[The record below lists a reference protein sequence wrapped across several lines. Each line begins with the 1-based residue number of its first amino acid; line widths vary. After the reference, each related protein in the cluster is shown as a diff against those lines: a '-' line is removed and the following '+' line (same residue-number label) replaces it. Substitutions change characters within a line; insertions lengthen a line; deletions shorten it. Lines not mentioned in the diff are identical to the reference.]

1 MSKISTA
8 EPLSPYS
15 SATAKANIETHTLSV
30 LVDNEPGVLA
40 RVVGMFAGRGYNIES
55 LTVAEVAHET
65 HLSRITIVTS
75 GTPEIIE
82 QIRHQLERLVPVH
95 SVKDLTLTV
104 RAIERELAMI
114 KVRGK
119 GENRVEAMRLADA
132 FRAKVI
138 DATTESF
145 IFELTGAPRKID
157 DFVELMRP
165 LGLVEVS
172 RTGVA
177 AISRGPEPIFRSISS
192 AGKRKAR
199 RAGATATCSPTSAAR
214 KALPAARTPGA
225 ATAGRSRPR
234 RAAS

>member
-1 MSKISTA
+1 MNMVRTHSA
-8 EPLSPYS
+8 PLSPYS
-15 SATAKANIETHTLSV
+15 TATHRSHVETHTLSV

-40 RVVGMFAGRGYNIES
+40 RVVGLFSGRGYNIES
-55 LTVAEVAHET
+55 LTVAEVAHER

-82 QIRHQLERLVPVH
+82 QIRHQLERLVPVN

-114 KVRGK
+114 KVRGR
-119 GENRVEAMRLADA
+119 GENRVEAMNLAEA

-138 DATTESF
+138 DATVESF
-145 IFELTGAPRKID
+145 IFELTGNPQKID
-157 DFVELMRP
+157 DFVDLMRP

-177 AISRGPEPIFRSISS
+177 AISRGPEPI
-192 AGKRKAR
+192 
-199 RAGATATCSPTSAAR
+199 
-214 KALPAARTPGA
+214 
-225 ATAGRSRPR
+225 
-234 RAAS
+234 

>member
-1 MSKISTA
+1 MNMVRAHSA
-8 EPLSPYS
+8 PLSPYS
-15 SATAKANIETHTLSV
+15 SATVRSPIETHTLSV

-40 RVVGMFAGRGYNIES
+40 RVVGLFAGRGYNIES
-55 LTVAEVAHET
+55 LTVAEVAHESRQ
-65 HLSRITIVTS
+65 SRITIVTS

-82 QIRHQLERLVPVH
+82 QIRHQLERLVPIH

-119 GENRVEAMRLADA
+119 GENRVEAMNLAEA

-138 DATTESF
+138 DATVESF
-145 IFELTGAPRKID
+145 IFELTGAPQKID
-157 DFVELMRP
+157 DFVDLMRP

-177 AISRGPEPIFRSISS
+177 AISRGPEPI
-192 AGKRKAR
+192 
-199 RAGATATCSPTSAAR
+199 
-214 KALPAARTPGA
+214 
-225 ATAGRSRPR
+225 
-234 RAAS
+234 